1 MVRKPNKTM
10 IGLFLLLGSA
20 VFVFILG
27 DLEERAFF
35 PGSSKVVVMYF
46 QASIYGLNGG

>member
-27 DLEERAFF
+27 RLCQTRFL
-35 PGSSKVVVMYF
+35 S
-46 QASIYGLNGG
+46 

>member
-20 VFVFILG
+20 VLFLFW
-27 DLEERAFF
+27 AFMSNAF
-35 PGSSKVVVMYF
+35 SFLTTAMSWLCIFRNPSK
-46 QASIYGLNGG
+46 G